1 MVHRGVAPEVEQH
14 AQCQSEP
21 ALKTC
26 CSQSSM
32 CWSAKPATPPPFNL
46 QLADI
51 LEALL
56 ADRAALAAVG
66 RKALA
71 KARSWTEHDNA
82 GALVGYVQQALAL
95 AAAGRAGGA

>member
-1 MVHRGVAPEVEQH
+1 MSVRICAQNMLQPVQH
-14 AQCQSEP
+14 VLLSH
-21 ALKTC
+21 ALCTT
-26 CSQSSM
+26 
-32 CWSAKPATPPPFNL
+32 ALDL

-56 ADRAALAAVG
+56 ADRAGLAAVG
-66 RKALA
+66 RKAMA

-82 GALVGYVQQALAL
+82 GALVGYVQQALAAA